1 MSYLKLTST
10 DCCGFYLI
18 QNFGQEINEPAFSI
32 DGRTR
37 LDKTAVEHF
46 NEIFSDFQRRLDGRG
61 GNRLLVANLIDS
73 QRKWFPVLEKAGFI
87 KVARYKNA
95 NSGNFINTFAYHEN
109 SEGWP
114 ATIASLPVMP
124 VGEYPLAKG
133 DILFFT
139 DGTPVDMSTVRWD
152 THLGTLRVYV
162 PNIKHVEGN
171 YHFNIS
177 DGVWN
182 GAEPDDERYPRLMK
196 KVETPKKV
204 VLSEYYGLRVN
215 GARVGPFTTP
225 AEIAEAFPRISRY
238 QLRHIYEDGTS
249 SYEDVRI

>member
-1 MSYLKLTST
+1 MSYLTLTPT
-10 DCCGFYLI
+10 NCCGFYLI
-18 QNFGQEINEPAFSI
+18 QNFGQDLNEPALSP

-46 NEIFSDFQRRLDGRG
+46 NEIFSDFQKQLDGRG

-73 QRKWFPVLEKAGFI
+73 QRKWFPILEKAGFI
-87 KVARYKNA
+87 KVARFKNA
-95 NSGNFINTFAYHEN
+95 NSGNFINTFAYHAN
-109 SEGWP
+109 TEGWP
-114 ATIASLPVMP
+114 ATIASLPVMS
-124 VGEYPLAKG
+124 VGGYPLEKG
-133 DILFFT
+133 DKLFFT
-139 DGTPVDMSTVRWD
+139 DGTPVDMSTVRWNPD
-152 THLGTLRVYV
+152 LRTLRVYV
-162 PNIKHVEGN
+162 PDINGIEGN

-182 GAEPDDERYPRLMK
+182 GALPEDEQYPRLMK
-196 KVETPKKV
+196 KVETPKKAL
-204 VLSEYYGLRVN
+204 LSEYYGLRVN

-225 AEIAEAFPRISRY
+225 AEIAEAFPRITRY